1 MKKKIIVR
9 KRRKKK
15 KGRKGGGWGEEGK
28 KGGKE
33 GGDGRYFLLEDGVYI
48 FAYPLGL
55 FSYLQLKLFFG
66 LLKVL
71 LGHGFVFLPHLTHD
85 GAEVQGRSS
94 IYLYIY
100 VIAQMSA

>member
-1 MKKKIIVR
+1 MGGGER
-9 KRRKKK
+9 
-15 KGRKGGGWGEEGK
+15 KGRREGRRGE
-28 KGGKE
+28 
-33 GGDGRYFLLEDGVYI
+33 DGRYFLLEDGVYI